1 MTEKNDV
8 QIVTAENAE
17 IPLPD
22 LWRDTPVLLFFM
34 RQLGCGLCRQQLLRL
49 RDQVDRFKAANCAIA
64 VIVMGDGKMAQ
75 GLQDLYNLPFPVYAD
90 PRMAAYQAFDIG
102 ETSYWNVIG
111 PHIVARQI
119 GTMLDGMKPGWG
131 AGSLKQL
138 GGLVLV
144 NTDGSEIYRHVASPI
159 YRYPPWDEVLAAA
172 ASARAAECSA

>member
-1 MTEKNDV
+1 
-8 QIVTAENAE
+8 
-17 IPLPD
+17 
-22 LWRDTPVLLFFM
+22 M

-49 RDQVDRFKAANCAIA
+49 RDQVARFSAANCAIA

-90 PRMAAYQAFDIG
+90 PLLAAYQAFDIG

-111 PHIVARQI
+111 PHIVARQV
-119 GTMLDGMKPGWG
+119 GTLFDGIKPAWG
-131 AGSLKQL
+131 GGSIKQL

-159 YRYPPWDEVLAAA
+159 YRYPPWDEVLAALEQA
-172 ASARAAECSA
+172 KTTEYSR

>member
-1 MTEKNDV
+1 MSENSTV
-8 QIVTAENAE
+8 QIVNTQNAA
-17 IPLPD
+17 IPLHS
-22 LWRDTPVLLFFM
+22 LWQEKPVLIFFM

-49 RDQVDRFKAANCAIA
+49 RDQVARFSDANCAIA

-90 PRMAAYQAFDIG
+90 PLLAAYQAFDIG

-111 PHIVARQI
+111 PHIVARQV
-119 GTMLDGMKPGWG
+119 GTLLDGIKPAWG
-131 AGSLKQL
+131 GGSIKQL

-159 YRYPPWDEVLAAA
+159 YRYPPWDEVLAALEQA
-172 ASARAAECSA
+172 KTTEYSR

>member
-1 MTEKNDV
+1 MSENSTV
-8 QIVTAENAE
+8 QIVNTQNAA
-17 IPLPD
+17 IPLPS
-22 LWRDTPVLLFFM
+22 LWQEKPVLIFFM

-49 RDQVDRFKAANCAIA
+49 RDQVARFSDANCAIA

-90 PRMAAYQAFDIG
+90 PLLAAYQAFDIG

-111 PHIVARQI
+111 PHIVARQV
-119 GTMLDGMKPGWG
+119 GTLLDGIKPAWG
-131 AGSLKQL
+131 GGSIKQL

-159 YRYPPWDEVLAAA
+159 YRYPPWDEVLAALDQA
-172 ASARAAECSA
+172 KTPAYSR